1 MGKRYT
7 SISYDAHAEE
17 QLAERKLDKELV
29 ELVLETA
36 TVRYPSRGMWVAEA
50 PMPGKDT
57 LALRVVYVER
67 SPNHAYVI
75 TAHPVP
81 KSRSRLP

>member
-1 MGKRYT
+1 VGKRYT
-7 SISYDAHAEE
+7 NISYDAHAEE

-50 PMPGKDT
+50 LMPGKDI
-57 LALRVVYVER
+57 LVLRVVYLER
-67 SPNHAYVI
+67 SPEHAYVV
-75 TAHPVP
+75 TAHPLP
-81 KSRSRLP
+81 KSRSRIA